1 METIIFQAL
10 ETLSAA
16 LAESKASRSE
26 IEKLDKSLAY
36 LKHTDALRIAK
47 HLGKHLVANGKTV
60 LKPLLTKC
68 VQDWKH
74 QNLQSFGEDI
84 GKMVAVIVE
93 DDDSKVG
100 DEREADGDAQNEG
113 DDVRK
118 MRAEFAT
125 HRAALGS
132 KRSKSA
138 INHHNPELRMH
149 LLDTKRN

>member
-1 METIIFQAL
+1 METVIFQAL

-36 LKHTDALRIAK
+36 LKHTDALHIA
-47 HLGKHLVANGKTV
+47 KHLVANGKTV

-84 GKMVAVIVE
+84 GEMVAVIVE
-93 DDDSKVG
+93 DDDSEVG
-100 DEREADGDAQNEG
+100 DEREADGDAQNAA

-132 KRSKSA
+132 KRSKSTV
-138 INHHNPELRMH
+138 NHHNPELRTH